1 MCIEGRGIAFYLMV
15 AMNEEWNSLGSCYV
29 ISLK

>member
-1 MCIEGRGIAFYLMV
+1 MEGRGIAFYSMV
-15 AMNEEWNSLGSCYV
+15 AMNEEWNGLGSCYI